1 MDLIEVDYSSALED
15 LTFNSKPIIHTLT
28 YVAQEN
34 EPFALSVVNALE
46 KHIQKCPPS
55 CKLPALYLLDSISK
69 NIGYPYTLFFGR
81 HLFTTFMNAYTVVEP
96 SLRLKLDQLLAT
108 WKQRSP
114 NSSSPDPVF
123 PPSVTGKIENALLK
137 YKSSFLRHQSP
148 LLSVPPNPAYA
159 GPNMRSSYGPSYPV
173 SSSGSPALD
182 LPSSGVPAPVSKV
195 LTLENLLADVARMI
209 ITEQARC
216 MRNPLDGLAKKRV
229 EILSQLQQVL
239 STSNLPYDQLLV
251 IKKQL
256 TSLETP
262 KPPPQPL
269 APSFPNSQPPTTFPV
284 TQTPD
289 MFSHASHNIAP
300 ASYASTPII
309 PPQPAYPY
317 RPQVSNSS
325 VSPPPLASSMF
336 GGASNPANNLTREES
351 ESINSLFANLQAAGL
366 VSPKGSPPPTLSTSS
381 NFVSPI
387 SEIDLSKASL
397 STPHPE
403 LATLLYNSY
412 PNQCANCGRRYAN
425 DPESRKELDQHFDWH
440 FRINK
445 RIRES
450 SLHGINRC
458 WFITEEEWIH
468 NDEKEDLVTETAAEL
483 EEQKQKQLESIRSQ
497 YVLTPLDPIAASQ
510 PCPVCQEKFR
520 SVWHEEAEMWVFMN
534 AVEKDGR
541 ICHATC
547 LQELEQSK
555 DAKVSSSSGA
565 APQLQPSF
573 ESQAK
578 QKTSVNP
585 PQADVQSLLQGID
598 VQGILQAIG
607 KRKERDESVDTTPPK
622 AVKQEME

>member
-1 MDLIEVDYSSALED
+1 MDLIELDYLSALED

-34 EPFALSVVNALE
+34 EAYALSVVNALE

-55 CKLPALYLLDSISK
+55 SKLPALYLLDSISK

-96 SLRLKLDQLLAT
+96 SLRLKLDQLLGT

-114 NSSSPDPVF
+114 NSSSPDSVF
-123 PPSVTGKIENALLK
+123 PPTVTGKIENALLK
-137 YKSSFLRHQSP
+137 YKSSFLRHQTP
-148 LLSVPPNPAYA
+148 LLSATTNPTYPNT
-159 GPNMRSSYGPSYPV
+159 NVRNSYGSTY
-173 SSSGSPALD
+173 SGSTPAD
-182 LPSSGVPAPVSKV
+182 ISGSGIPTPVNQV

-216 MRNPLDGLAKKRV
+216 MRNPFDSLAKKRV

-239 STSNLPYDQLLV
+239 STSSLPYDQLLV

-262 KPPPQPL
+262 KPSPQPL
-269 APSFPNSQPPTTFPV
+269 ASPFINPQPISTFPA
-284 TQTPD
+284 TQTPPLL
-289 MFSHASHNIAP
+289 SHASHNLAP
-300 ASYASTPII
+300 TSYTSTPIL
-309 PPQPAYPY
+309 PPQSAYPY
-317 RPQVSNSS
+317 RAPVPNAS
-325 VSPPPLASSMF
+325 VSPPPPASSVF
-336 GGASNPANNLTREES
+336 GPGNPASNLTREES

-366 VSPKGSPPPTLSTSS
+366 VSPKGSPPPTVNAPSS
-381 NFVSPI
+381 FTSPI

-403 LATLLYNSY
+403 LATLLYNSF

-458 WFITEEEWIH
+458 WFITEEEWIQ

-483 EEQKQKQLESIRSQ
+483 EEQKQKQLESILSQ
-497 YVLTPLDPIAASQ
+497 YVLTPLDPIIASQ

-555 DAKVSSSSGA
+555 DAKISSNSA
-565 APQLQPSF
+565 ATSHMQPS
-573 ESQAK
+573 SQKPVK
-578 QKTSVNP
+578 QTANGAP

-622 AVKQEME
+622 AVKQETE